1 MAYSHL
7 PYPSNPSL
15 EALKVIS
22 TNSVIWVS
30 TTGNDGSGNGSET
43 APYATLKKAMDVA
56 REYTIV
62 GKAILYI
69 RLKRGEYTVNENVDL
84 YHPQGGNLIIEGDPS
99 ALKQRVIWQV
109 EGYSW
114 NTDSWGGGGHTAT
127 IRLWDGATTNP
138 AGHTLHGFSADEFG
152 MYFSVTNAQISSR
165 SGYRTSTTTGLG
177 ILSAT
182 DVAGVHSYGSYFNGD
197 RFFNRG
203 ASYEDAQGI
212 LGIGR
217 VHAATASGATLAV
230 QFNNLNYDCRAAGWM
245 LNGGLNNTVAWGGIP
260 SNFPETQYAQP
271 NGYYG
276 SSTWRSESV
285 DATAYPSNPGVSNN
299 TVDPFV
305 LTTYP
310 VVIRGEYTTA
320 RGTLFLKNGRLLA
333 IRNLFFAPRQKP
345 HMGVD
350 NYSLSTHGLGI
361 TYNSTMSIASAA
373 SAAYLTSSGTGI
385 VLENADVGIRHL
397 GFLGVDHPIVMS
409 GSRLRTYYENTVDP
423 LNSGSGSNA
432 TYNAVGGSGS
442 LDNTPILNIE
452 RSRIGINAADSS
464 VDFVDSSGNSSE
476 YNKNQRMEGVYISS
490 AVRGVQLS
498 NSTLTATSM
507 FIQMTSDVAVTD
519 LHLTLPV
526 FFGNTSRGGVS
537 AAFHAYTNSPWD
549 GYPLAKVYM
558 TTPANGEQEIGVVGH
573 LVNTSTATAADIS
586 GITSG
591 STVVGP
597 QDATGWNRYALKMI
611 RVAPQ
616 GLCFWTLNDW
626 RNAVTAGVGGT
637 MSIRFFKD
645 MQASGVSSSISIGK
659 QFIGIQTANG
669 TTQGFSGIATTNP
682 IGSSAAA
689 AIRSV
694 GSYGG
699 HYTTNTG
706 SYTTNSILA
715 IENSRVKILK
725 SLWIHNGGHDAVDI
739 RKNSTLMVGDTQSL
753 VNGALEDSYSNI
765 MSVPDDSRY
774 TNGVVAVTGYAQTAI
789 RVTENSS
796 AVIGSVFVK
805 HPMHSSGISSTNF
818 SNDTGTV
825 ISQGQ
830 NAIRVQ
836 DNSSM
841 KVGNMVCVGRM
852 GGTTIRTGGDGLW
865 TTWSGTKIANRPVPT
880 NIFDRDAFVLVD
892 RGSNFIL
899 RRARVAGTLAG
910 SVFALDGGTGA
921 TLDLRF
927 NNSTTTTLT
936 PEILAFKVGSGSN
949 AVIEGVNALSDTST
963 QSNGVGVLFALDT
976 RTGDR
981 KIMTRS
987 SGTSPNSTF
996 YASQESLASNKVWN
1010 GDLSGIGY
1018 TPMGLNIGTE
1028 GSSSHTWSAT
1038 NNGVTLHGYA
1048 RSDRDGSIT
1057 TG

>member
-1 MAYSHL
+1 
-7 PYPSNPSL
+7 
-15 EALKVIS
+15 
-22 TNSVIWVS
+22 VIWVS
-30 TTGNDGSGNGSET
+30 TTGSDGSGNGSET
-43 APYATLKKAMDVA
+43 APYASLKKAMDVA

-69 RLKRGEYTVNENVDL
+69 RLKRGEYTINENLDL

-114 NTDSWGGGGHTAT
+114 NMDSWGGGGHTAT
-127 IRLWDGATTNP
+127 IRLWDGATTNA

-165 SGYRTSTTTGLG
+165 GGYRTSTTPGRG
-177 ILSAT
+177 ILSET
-182 DVAGVHSYGSYFNGD
+182 DAAYVHSYGSYFNGD

-245 LNGGLNNTVAWGGIP
+245 LNGGLNNTVAWGGVP

-276 SSTWRSESV
+276 SSTWVAEP
-285 DATAYPSNPGVSNN
+285 DTTAYPSNPGVSNN

-310 VVIRGEYTTA
+310 VVIRAEYTTA
-320 RGTLFLKNGRLLA
+320 GGTLFLKNGRLLA
-333 IRNLFFAPRQKP
+333 IRNLFFAPRQTP
-345 HMGVD
+345 YMGVD

-432 TYNAVGGSGS
+432 TYSAVGNSGS

-464 VDFVDSSGNSSE
+464 VDFVDSSGNSRE

-498 NSTLTATSM
+498 NSTLNATAM

-519 LHLTLPV
+519 VNLILPM
-526 FFGNTSRGGVS
+526 FDGNLSTSGGS
-537 AAFHAYTNSPWD
+537 AAFQAYSNSPWNA
-549 GYPLAKVYM
+549 YPLAKVYM
-558 TTPANGEQEIGVVGH
+558 TTPGNGEQEIGVVGRY
-573 LVNTSTATAADIS
+573 TKTIATAADIS

-591 STVVGP
+591 SSVVGHASGP
-597 QDATGWNRYALKMI
+597 SNTPNGLVQWDIVAFKMI

-637 MSIRFFKD
+637 LGVRFFND

-659 QFIGIQTANG
+659 GFIGIQTANG

-694 GSYGG
+694 GSYGS
-699 HYTTNTG
+699 HYTSNTG

-753 VNGALEDSYSNI
+753 VNGAAEDAYSNI
-765 MSVPDDSRY
+765 IATPDDTRY

-805 HPMHSSGISSTNF
+805 HPMHSSGIGAPNF

-852 GGTTIRTGGDGLW
+852 GGNTIRNTPSTGLW
-865 TTWSGTKIANRPVPT
+865 TTWSETKIANRPTPVD
-880 NIFDRDAFVLVD
+880 IFDRDAFVLVD

-899 RRARVAGTLAG
+899 RRDRVAGTLAG
-910 SVFALDGGTGA
+910 SVFALDGGAGSTLGLNFA
-921 TLDLRF
+921 TAP
-927 NNSTTTTLT
+927 SAS
-936 PEILAFKVGSGSN
+936 PEILVFKVGSGSN
-949 AVIEGVNALSDTST
+949 AVIEGVNAKSDTST
-963 QSNGVGVLFALDT
+963 QSNTGVGVRFALDT

-1010 GDLSGIGY
+1010 GDLSGVGY
-1018 TPMGLNIGTE
+1018 ISMGLNIGTE
-1028 GSSSHTWSAT
+1028 GSSSHTWNDANS
-1038 NNGVTLHGYA
+1038 GVTLHAYA
-1048 RSDRDGSIT
+1048 RSERDGSIT